1 MITLINVSGPVS
13 MDALNKMVAN
23 SMKDVADSDD
33 DDINDPEL
41 LVSTVLIIL
50 RLDYGGLGPFCSIH
64 ANM

>member
-50 RLDYGGLGPFCSIH
+50 TAI
-64 ANM
+64 